1 MLNMNEPKLMTMEQV
16 REGLSDRK
24 LKQVSRESGV
34 KYHTVLEVANGKRPN
49 PTYDT
54 YIALV
59 NYLAK

>member
-1 MLNMNEPKLMTMEQV
+1 MNDTKAMSMEEV

-24 LKQVSRESGV
+24 LKQVARETGLT
-34 KYHTVLEVANGKRPN
+34 YHTVLEVANGKRAN

-59 NYLAK
+59 KYLSK